1 MVIRC
6 MEKLLTNEQYDDLYN
21 LINEEIEKLNKKLKS
36 IEIDK
41 VLKIMGFPVNN
52 NQEDEYN
59 KNERYLENFWSS
71 KSLW

>member
-1 MVIRC
+1 
-6 MEKLLTNEQYDDLYN
+6 MEKLLKNEQYDDLYN

-59 KNERYLENFWSS
+59 KNERYLENF
-71 KSLW
+71 

>member
-6 MEKLLTNEQYDDLYN
+6 MEKLLKNEQYDDLYN

-59 KNERYLENFWSS
+59 KNERYLENF
-71 KSLW
+71 